1 MPCRA
6 VPCQQARLNQPPCQH
21 GTARHG
27 TARHDNVN
35 VCRNV
40 CTNYSIPRN
49 NSCRQVIDNLVHGP
63 VHSYL
68 PNFGKDHTLLGLG
81 EVSVQTTAR
90 RIATCCS
97 FLLDNLLFSNVIRFL
112 DTAIFLLEDFIS
124 CWLDWQRDLAAKQSA
139 NLSISYTRTER
150 RRVKG

>member
-1 MPCRA
+1 MRTRA
-6 VPCQQARLNQPPCQH
+6 VPCRTVPARY
-21 GTARHG
+21 G

-35 VCRNV
+35 ACRTSTRV
-40 CTNYSIPRN
+40 RKAPPTNYSIPRN
-49 NSCRQVIDNLVHGP
+49 NSCSGP

-68 PNFGKDHTLLGLG
+68 PNLGKDHTLLGLG

-112 DTAIFLLEDFIS
+112 DTTIFLLEDFIS

>member
-1 MPCRA
+1 MIFRPYKFSLSNYS
-6 VPCQQARLNQPPCQH
+6 PWENFARLNFEQLLLYENISRSKISQ
-21 GTARHG
+21 T
-27 TARHDNVN
+27 T
-35 VCRNV
+35 
-40 CTNYSIPRN
+40 
-49 NSCRQVIDNLVHGP
+49 VHGP

-68 PNFGKDHTLLGLG
+68 PNLGKDHTLLGLA

-124 CWLDWQRDLAAKQSA
+124 YWLDWQRDLAAKQSA